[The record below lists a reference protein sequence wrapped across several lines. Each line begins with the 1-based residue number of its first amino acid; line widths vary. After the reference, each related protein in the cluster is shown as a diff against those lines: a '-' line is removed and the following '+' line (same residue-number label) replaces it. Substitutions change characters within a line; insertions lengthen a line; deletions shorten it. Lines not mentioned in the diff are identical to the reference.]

1 MIRIATGMS
10 VSTELHRFAK
20 GQTIYDQAMHMWQVL
35 VPWVTWRM
43 VDAPLAP
50 GLLGYG
56 RLAEE
61 MGRGRGEGRLL
72 SRPLDAIRDLCRE
85 NGLPALSIVVVNRE
99 KGIAGGNAT
108 TSVHSHFAEEVKAV
122 LAEDWRPYRVPT
134 EEQFR
139 AAHEAGSKQ
148 TKEVT

>member
-1 MIRIATGMS
+1 MRDGARTA
-10 VSTELHRFAK
+10 VSTALHRFAK

-43 VDAPLAP
+43 EDAPIAP
-50 GLLGYG
+50 GLIGYG

-85 NGLPALSIVVVNRE
+85 NDLPALSIVVVNRE
-99 KGIAGGNAT
+99 KGIAGGKAT
-108 TSVHSHFAEEVKAV
+108 TSVHPHFAAEVNAV

-134 EEQFR
+134 SDQFR
-139 AAHEAGSKQ
+139 AAHEAGSKH
-148 TKEVT
+148 TKEVP